1 MAVTVTLPD
10 GESRAFALPGE
21 IGRRLCEHFTLDEV
35 RDLVEAIAAAT
46 TAPRPG
52 PLCRR

>member
-21 IGRRLCEHFTLDEV
+21 IGRRLCEHFRLDEV
-35 RDLVEAIAAAT
+35 RDLVESIAAAP
-46 TAPRPG
+46 ADPRPG
-52 PLCRR
+52 PRCRR